1 MPKLFVR
8 RTVLMLFALF
18 IALSFNLPDTS
29 AQARRRKRP
38 SRRIT
43 NPVRPQ
49 QATSTVPVPAVP
61 SSGAP
66 TSTDPT
72 VVSTADESGIGTDN
86 PTSQTTSVRGRRR
99 TPEPE
104 NLRRT
109 VDSLSAQVTSLSE
122 SLIQMREQQR
132 ALVNLERLTR
142 AEQRA
147 ESLRTQLR
155 DVTDKEFALQE
166 RTAQVEDDI
175 QPEAIER
182 RAALTGSLRP
192 ADLRDQIR
200 RTFER
205 ERERLR
211 AQLQLLA
218 TSRARLETA
227 VANAD
232 TEVERIRALIDA
244 DERTQTDRNT
254 NQTATGEVNPA
265 APPPATSTT
274 IPPPNREPSGEQPDN
289 IP

>member
-1 MPKLFVR
+1 MPKLYVR
-8 RTVLMLFALF
+8 RTVLILFALLV
-18 IALSFNLPDTS
+18 ALSFNLPDTS
-29 AQARRRKRP
+29 AQGRRRRRP

-43 NPVRPQ
+43 NPVQQ
-49 QATSTVPVPAVP
+49 QATPQQTVPVPAV

-72 VVSTADESGIGTDN
+72 VVSTADESGVGTDSSA
-86 PTSQTTSVRGRRR
+86 SQTTSFRGRGR

-109 VDSLSAQVTSLSE
+109 VNGLSAQVTSLSE

-166 RTAQVEDDI
+166 RAAQVEDDI

-205 ERERLR
+205 ERDRLR

-244 DERTQTDRNT
+244 DERTQTERNAG
-254 NQTATGEVNPA
+254 QTATGEVNPTS
-265 APPPATSTT
+265 PPPATSTT
-274 IPPPNREPSGEQPDN
+274 PPPNREPGEQPDN

>member
-8 RTVLMLFALF
+8 RTLLMLFALF
-18 IALSFNLPDTS
+18 MALSFNLLDTS
-29 AQARRRKRP
+29 AQARRRRRP

-72 VVSTADESGIGTDN
+72 VVSTVDESGIGTDSSA
-86 PTSQTTSVRGRRR
+86 SQTTSSRGRRR
-99 TPEPE
+99 TPEPA

-122 SLIQMREQQR
+122 SLLQMREQQR

-166 RTAQVEDDI
+166 RAAQVEDDI

-244 DERTQTDRNT
+244 DERTQTDRNANLT
-254 NQTATGEVNPA
+254 VTGEVT
-265 APPPATSTT
+265 PPATSTT
-274 IPPPNREPSGEQPDN
+274 PPPNREPSGEQPDN